1 MSKEMLCIIML
12 IVFFAVM
19 IYVGFY
25 SRKHATDVDGFVLG
39 GRGVKVYWQGSRSVA
54 DGVCVRY
61 VVLFSGYFRWLCGAV
76 WMELRYVRYL
86 GRTGQRLY
94 WFFACVEYTWKKNS
108 CYDAASGCEDYAGF
122 FREEI

>member
-39 GRGVKVYWQGSRSVA
+39 GRGVGPWLTAFAFGTSY
-54 DGVCVRY
+54 
-61 VVLFSGYFRWLCGAV
+61 FSAVIFVGYAGQFGWNFGMSAT
-76 WMELRYVRYL
+76 WAGL
-86 GRTGQRLY
+86 GN
-94 WFFACVEYTWKKNS
+94 ACVEYTWKKNS